1 MRWAVKSITALM
13 LLVYSDRTFAIDTLD
28 LKTVANINGLPV
40 TTAELKREMQ
50 KCRAAIYSQYA
61 RLYDISAVKD
71 FWNTD
76 FKGEKPID
84 ALKSK
89 ALQNLIEIK
98 VQQQLLEEQGLW
110 LYKNYEIFLT
120 ALGQENQQRQQK
132 AQRNEIIYGPLAY
145 TEQTFFEYKFSN
157 ALVALKRNLAGDKI
171 VINENL
177 LMAHFEKLKEKGVY
191 SNQKTFATLKQQ
203 VKDSYVEEAYRK
215 LIANKVAAVKVTTTS
230 GFKKVML

>member
-1 MRWAVKSITALM
+1 MRWAIKSITALM
-13 LLVYSDRTFAIDTLD
+13 LLVYSNRTFAIDTLD
-28 LKTVANINGLPV
+28 LKAVANINGLPV

-61 RLYDISAVKD
+61 GLYDISAVKD

-203 VKDSYVEEAYRK
+203 VKDSYVEEEYRK
-215 LIANKVAAVKVTTTS
+215 LIAGKVAAVRVTTTS